1 LKREKI
7 YKLYYIYI
15 NRRLID
21 KDVKKFYKMN
31 EREQVLMEDLIF
43 ELENLIF
50 DPLNFEAMQKA
61 QQLKTA

>member
-1 LKREKI
+1 
-7 YKLYYIYI
+7 
-15 NRRLID
+15 
-21 KDVKKFYKMN
+21 MN